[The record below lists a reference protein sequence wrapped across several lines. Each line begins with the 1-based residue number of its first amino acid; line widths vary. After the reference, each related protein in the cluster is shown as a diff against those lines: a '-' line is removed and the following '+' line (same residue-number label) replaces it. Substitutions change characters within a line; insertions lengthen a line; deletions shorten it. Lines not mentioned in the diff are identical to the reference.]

1 MNYQVSAGDDSAI
14 ALSCIPR
21 N

>member
-1 MNYQVSAGDDSAI
+1 MNYQVSAEDDSAI